1 MYNRLKEKADYLI
14 KQLNKVLEKL
24 PIFIQEAVNHLFNYS
39 GMDLKRFKEEYDPEF
54 KKKSVIDIVKQ
65 PINVFKKTKYYYE
78 DEKNNEKSSEKD
90 DEFEL

>member
-1 MYNRLKEKADYLI
+1 MYNRLKEKTDYLI

-65 PINVFKKTKYYYE
+65 PINVFKKKRYYYE
-78 DEKNNEKSSEKD
+78 EEEKLKKEHNDGMEI
-90 DEFEL
+90 